1 MTPAEGPTYNHKSR
15 GRLRRVPI
23 QQQRTVP
30 AAPASRKAGAGS
42 VADGSAVP
50 RASKRKARGRPL
62 EKEATTAVMAER
74 EREVLLTAAGLQKL
88 EQELE
93 ELKTTRR
100 REVAERIKVA
110 REFGDLSENSEYEAA
125 KNEQAFVEGRIL
137 TLENLLRNA
146 RIVQDS
152 EVDPHRVNIGT
163 TVTLRDLSDGEMYE
177 YTIVG
182 SSEADPLNNRISYQC
197 PVGQAVF
204 GQVTGS
210 TVEVRVPA
218 GVTKYEIVALAR

>member
-1 MTPAEGPTYNHKSR
+1 MTPAEDPTYNRSPR
-15 GRLRRVPI
+15 GGSLRRATHSKLKLSPTSPPI
-23 QQQRTVP
+23 GRKTAPGGAFAKGSGQAGQRTRSADREG
-30 AAPASRKAGAGS
+30 AAP
-42 VADGSAVP
+42 
-50 RASKRKARGRPL
+50 
-62 EKEATTAVMAER
+62 VMAER
-74 EREVLLTAAGLQKL
+74 EREILLTADGLHKI

-93 ELKTTRR
+93 ELKTQKR

-163 TVTLRDLSDGEMYE
+163 TVTLRDLGNGEIVE

-182 SSEADPLNNRISYQC
+182 SSEADPLNNRISYEC
-197 PVGQAVF
+197 PVGRAVF

-210 TVEVRVPA
+210 TVEVRLPA
-218 GVTKYEIVALAR
+218 GSAKYEIVALAR